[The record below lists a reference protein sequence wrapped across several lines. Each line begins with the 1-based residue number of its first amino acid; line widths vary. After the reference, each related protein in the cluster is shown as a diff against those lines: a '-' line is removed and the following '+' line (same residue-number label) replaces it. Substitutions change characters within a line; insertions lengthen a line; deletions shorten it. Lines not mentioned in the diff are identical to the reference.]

1 MRFLVV
7 VDIILDSQ
15 DGKGI
20 LILLEFCLIWSSC
33 ESPARQF
40 FFWFCFLKK
49 KKKKTLFVQEIN
61 MIILTSRNF
70 EWFDEYLSVIFR
82 SSLRRCSIRKG
93 GLRNFAKF
101 TGKHL
106 RQSHCFKKD
115 SGPGVFLWI
124 LENFSDH
131 IFYRTRHSDCFSILY
146 CGWLYMVGIDNAS
159 SQKTY
164 FFKFRVIVIIAVAV
178 VDTRIWYGDFEFW
191 IRFCKEQ
198 TCIASDS

>member
-20 LILLEFCLIWSSC
+20 QILSEFRLIWSSC

-49 KKKKTLFVQEIN
+49 NSVQEIN

-70 EWFDEYLSVIFR
+70 EWFDECLSVIFR

-93 GLRNFAKF
+93 VLRNFAKF

-106 RQSHCFKKD
+106 RQSHCFKKRD
-115 SGPGVFLWI
+115 SGPGVCLWI

-131 IFYRTRHSDCFSILY
+131 LFYRTRLSDCFSILY
-146 CGWLYMVGIDNAS
+146 CGWLYMVGINNAS
-159 SQKTY
+159 SQN
-164 FFKFRVIVIIAVAV
+164 FFKFRVIVIIAVTV

-191 IRFCKEQ
+191 IRFCKEE
-198 TCIASDS
+198 TYIASDS

>member
-20 LILLEFCLIWSSC
+20 LILSEFRLIWSSC

-49 KKKKTLFVQEIN
+49 NSVQEIN

-70 EWFDEYLSVIFR
+70 EWFDECLSVIFR

-93 GLRNFAKF
+93 VLRNFAKF

-106 RQSHCFKKD
+106 RQSHSFKKETLAQ
-115 SGPGVFLWI
+115 VFSCEFWKI
-124 LENFSDH
+124 SQIIVFTEH
-131 IFYRTRHSDCFSILY
+131 VWAT
-146 CGWLYMVGIDNAS
+146 AS
-159 SQKTY
+159 RY
-164 FFKFRVIVIIAVAV
+164 YIV
-178 VDTRIWYGDFEFW
+178 VDFTWLG
-191 IRFCKEQ
+191 
-198 TCIASDS
+198 